1 MEAKLD
7 MEEII
12 NVSNLVKVYN
22 KKIKA
27 VDDISFSVKEGE
39 IFGLLG
45 PNGAGKTTILK
56 ILATLIQPTAGSV
69 KILDYD
75 IIKDEQNIRDIIGY
89 VPQDLSADSALTGY
103 ENLLI
108 SAKLYDIK
116 KEEREDRINK
126 LLEMMGL
133 NEARNRLVKTYSGG
147 MIRKLE
153 VAQVMVHDP
162 QIVYLD
168 EPTVGLDPKS
178 RKMIW
183 DQIEEIRKMYN
194 TTFILT
200 THYMDEADVMCDRV
214 GIINGGKIMVI
225 GSPDSLKKSIGDNF
239 LKISL
244 SEPVHELEISGAV
257 VNGSEIEIPVK
268 NVDYDVPLILKKL
281 YDQNVHI
288 ESMHTRENTLD
299 DVFLMYTGGRIE
311 ESHQWRD
318 TKNVRRIAR
327 RLA

>member
-1 MEAKLD
+1 MKTV
-7 MEEII
+7 IK
-12 NVSNLVKVYN
+12 VSNLVKVY
-22 KKIKA
+22 KHKIRA
-27 VDDISFSVKEGE
+27 VNHVSFDVNEGE

-56 ILATLIQPTAGSV
+56 VLATLIVPTEGNV
-69 KILDYD
+69 TILDYD
-75 IIKDEQNIRDIIGY
+75 VVKDEQKIRDIIGY

-108 SAKLYDIK
+108 SAKLYNIK
-116 KEEREDRINK
+116 KESRKNRINE
-126 LLEMMGL
+126 LLDLMEL
-133 NEARNRLVKTYSGG
+133 NDARNRLVKTYSGG

-178 RKMIW
+178 RKMVW
-183 DQIEEIRKMYN
+183 DQIREIRKKYN

-200 THYMDEADVMCDRV
+200 THYMDEADLICDRV
-214 GIINGGKIMVI
+214 GIINNGEVSVI
-225 GSPDSLKKSIGDNF
+225 GSPESLKKSIGDNIV
-239 LKISL
+239 KISL
-244 SEPVHELEISGAV
+244 SEPIDGTKLDLPGAI
-257 VNGSEIEIPVK
+257 VNGTEIEVAVK
-268 NVDYDVPLILKKL
+268 NADYDVPMIIKKL
-281 YDQNVHI
+281 NDQNVPVKSIHA
-288 ESMHTRENTLD
+288 RENTLD
-299 DVFLMYTGGRIE
+299 DVFLKYTGGRIE

>member
-1 MEAKLD
+1 

-22 KKIKA
+22 KKVKA

-56 ILATLIQPTAGSV
+56 ILATLIKPTKGSV
-69 KILDYD
+69 KILGYD
-75 IIKDEQNIRDIIGY
+75 VIKDEQKIRDIIGY

-108 SAKLYDIK
+108 SAKLYNIK
-116 KEEREDRINK
+116 KEVRETRINE
-126 LLEMMGL
+126 LLDIMNL

-183 DQIEEIRKMYN
+183 DQIGEIKKMYN

-214 GIINGGKIMVI
+214 GIINSGKIIVV
-225 GSPDSLKKSIGDNF
+225 GSPDGLKKSIGDNF
-239 LKISL
+239 VKISL
-244 SEPVHELEISGAV
+244 SEPVRELNISGVV
-257 VNGSEIEIPVK
+257 VNGLEIEVPVK
-268 NVDYDVPLILKKL
+268 NPDYDLPVILKKL
-281 YDQNVHI
+281 YDLNVHV

-311 ESHQWRD
+311 ESHQWSD
-318 TKNVRRIAR
+318 TRKVRRIAR
-327 RLA
+327 RLS